1 MTMNFG
7 QTLGGGEGRGGL
19 ACCSPWGREESD
31 TTWRLNH
38 SKMYFG
44 QYYYRSGAVRF
55 LVRRIR
61 RCRTLTGL
69 LTGDADLNPSVMTL
83 SARSLQRNHSP

>member
-7 QTLGGGEGRGGL
+7 QTLRDGEGQGGL

-38 SKMYFG
+38 CKMYFG
-44 QYYYRSGAVRF
+44 QYYYKSGAVCF

-61 RCRTLTGL
+61 RCRMLTGL
-69 LTGDADLNPSVMTL
+69 LTGDADLNPSFMTL
-83 SARSLQRNHSP
+83 SARSLQHNHSP